1 MVGPEDVDEDLE
13 EEVTEECSKFGV
25 VERVVI
31 YQEKQGEDEEDPIIV
46 KIFVEFKDH
55 EGLLINIIIV
65 VIGVFTC
72 YHNHFRQI
80 YHHSLCRLNLL
91 FFIYFFTKIYA
102 Y

>member
-55 EGLLINIIIV
+55 EGLLIDIIII
-65 VIGVFTC
+65 IGLFI
-72 YHNHFRQI
+72 Q
-80 YHHSLCRLNLL
+80 HHMYLDIKSRTPDKICFEEMQAELL
-91 FFIYFFTKIYA
+91 T
-102 Y
+102 